1 MRDWD
6 ALLSGDSGV
15 YLTGGYQRML
25 EIAASYA
32 AGRPVSLREHG
43 HGFGTAHA
51 RWRVVEAVAIGAGMG
66 EYLAIAGSPALT
78 GMRARQAAL
87 FGLGRPGAEGTGS

>member
-1 MRDWD
+1 VRDWD

-51 RWRVVEAVAIGAGMG
+51 RRRDRCGQG
-66 EYLAIAGSPALT
+66 EYLTIADSPALAE
-78 GMRARQAAL
+78 MRARQAAL
-87 FGLGRPGAEGTGS
+87 FG